1 MDARRGEWLGSI
13 IIAAPLSRWLLVM
26 LALAL
31 VVAIALLLCLGHY
44 TLRETVTGQVV
55 PSAGL
60 LHVYAPSAGTLAS
73 LHVRDGQVVRK
84 GDLLLEL
91 SSAADSA
98 ALGDTHALVGQQLA
112 AQRAGLQA
120 DLRNQQQLSQQ
131 QADGL
136 RSTMALL
143 RGQLAQITGQL
154 AQKQITSNQ
163 QLLTRIQPQG
173 AKGFVSA
180 LQIRQQAAVLDAQA
194 QYKALVRKQLDA
206 RQHLDSFRRQLAQLL
221 LDAVA
226 KRNDI
231 ERQLAIVARSMAQ
244 NEMQR
249 AIARALRRRGLYRVA
264 LNCAYNSSIR
274 SRCSATVAGIRA
286 SRSRHASTQ
295 RRSAVGPTPI
305 I

>member
-1 MDARRGEWLGSI
+1 MSGSLFRQEVVDARRGEWLGSI

-136 RSTMALL
+136 RGTMALL

-154 AQKQITSNQ
+154 DIAQQQITSNQ
-163 QLLTRIQPQG
+163 QLLTRIQPLG

-180 LQIRQQAAVLDAQA
+180 LQISSSKLPC
-194 QYKALVRKQLDA
+194 L
-206 RQHLDSFRRQLAQLL
+206 
-221 LDAVA
+221 
-226 KRNDI
+226 
-231 ERQLAIVARSMAQ
+231 M
-244 NEMQR
+244 
-249 AIARALRRRGLYRVA
+249 RRRNTRPLCDSNWMPASSWIAPGASSR
-264 LNCAYNSSIR
+264 NCRWTPSPSAMTSS
-274 SRCSATVAGIRA
+274 AN
-286 SRSRHASTQ
+286 
-295 RRSAVGPTPI
+295 
-305 I
+305 